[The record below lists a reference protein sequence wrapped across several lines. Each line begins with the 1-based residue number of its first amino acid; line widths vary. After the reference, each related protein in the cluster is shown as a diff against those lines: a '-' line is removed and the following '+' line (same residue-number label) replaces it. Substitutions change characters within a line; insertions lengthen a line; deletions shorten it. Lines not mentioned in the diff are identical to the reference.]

1 MAQAGP
7 GGGSVH
13 ASAQTRRQRQGPAAP
28 LLTPDPQAP
37 SIRDDA
43 VAMTPPPAPWTAD
56 SRLHPGAD
64 GRFAQRR
71 RGALLLSALLLA
83 AIGALAWLGRS
94 GDPAARVLTGG
105 PLTLGA
111 VIALTGNANLYGQD
125 QRLGLELA
133 RRWFSGSAGSGQP
146 QLRPLALQLEDGA
159 SDEATA
165 MAAFNLLI
173 NRGVVALIGPTLSQQ
188 AFATDPIAERQ
199 GVPVVAPSNTAAGI
213 PQIGFFIS
221 RVSAQSSVIAPLSI
235 EEALRRD
242 PSIRRVAVFY
252 AQDDA
257 YSTAESVIFQRALVD
272 RGLAPVTVQRTQLAD
287 NDFQNPITAALGQ
300 RPELVVI
307 SAQAVDGGNL
317 IRQLRELGYRG
328 QIVVGN
334 GLNTPNIY
342 PICQRLCDGI
352 LIAQAYSP
360 ELRSPVNQAFRNLH
374 RQIRPNQE
382 PSQITAQAWT
392 AYQVLFEAMQRL
404 EGQGAFHGVTLR
416 QARQAL
422 MEELLRGGY
431 DTPLGPIRF
440 QPDGEVVQGRFYVA
454 QVQMQAD
461 GRRGRFTLVREFD
474 RQTGAGANPPR
485 LPR

>member
-1 MAQAGP
+1 MA
-7 GGGSVH
+7 
-13 ASAQTRRQRQGPAAP
+13 
-28 LLTPDPQAP
+28 L
-37 SIRDDA
+37 
-43 VAMTPPPAPWTAD
+43 
-56 SRLHPGAD
+56 
-64 GRFAQRR
+64 RR
-71 RGALLLSALLLA
+71 RGALRLAALLA
-83 AIGALAWLGRS
+83 AGIGALAWLGRS

-133 RRWFSGSAGSGQP
+133 RRWFSAAPGSGEP
-146 QLRPLALQLEDGA
+146 PRRPLQLQLEDGA

-173 NRGVVALIGPTLSQQ
+173 NRGVLALIGPTLSQQ
-188 AFATDPIAERQ
+188 AFASDPIAERR

-242 PSIRRVAVFY
+242 PSIRRVGVFF

-257 YSTAESVIFQRALVD
+257 YSTAETVIFQRALVD
-272 RGLAPVTVQRTQLAD
+272 RGLPPVTVQRTQLAD
-287 NDFQNPITAALGQ
+287 NDFQNPITAALRLGPQ
-300 RPELVVI
+300 LVVI

-317 IRQLRELGYRG
+317 VRQLRELGYRG

-342 PICQRLCDGI
+342 PICQRWCDGI

-360 ELRSPVNQAFRNLH
+360 ELRSPVNEAFRTLY
-374 RQIRPNQE
+374 RQTTPNQE

-392 AYQVLFEAMQRL
+392 AYQVLFEAVQRL
-404 EGQGAFHGVTLR
+404 ERRGAFNGITLG
-416 QARQAL
+416 QARQTL
-422 MEELLRGGY
+422 MEEVLSGRY

-454 QVQMQAD
+454 QVQMQPD
-461 GRRGRFTLVREFD
+461 GRRGRFTLVREYD
-474 RQTGAGANPPR
+474 RETGGVTNPPR